1 MVHRTDDLAGQR
13 LPAAFYRSATEHE
26 PVREW
31 LRSSALSNDDRRRI
45 GEDIKAVEFGWPVG
59 MPTCRPLGG
68 GLWEVRTTLKDRI
81 ARVLFCVSEGRMVM
95 LHGFI
100 KKSQK
105 TPDGDIRLA
114 RERQG
119 QVEKRR

>member
-1 MVHRTDDLAGQR
+1 MNPPAKR
-13 LPAAFYRSATEHE
+13 LPAAFYRNVAGHE

-31 LRSSALSNDDRRRI
+31 LQSAALSDDDRRRI
-45 GEDIKAVEFGWPVG
+45 GEDIKTVEFGWPVG

-68 GLWEVRTTLKDRI
+68 GLWEVRTTIKDRI
-81 ARVLFCVSEGRMVM
+81 AGVLFCVAEGHMVL

-100 KKSQK
+100 KKSQR
-105 TPDGDIRLA
+105 TPDNDIRLA
-114 RERQG
+114 RERQA